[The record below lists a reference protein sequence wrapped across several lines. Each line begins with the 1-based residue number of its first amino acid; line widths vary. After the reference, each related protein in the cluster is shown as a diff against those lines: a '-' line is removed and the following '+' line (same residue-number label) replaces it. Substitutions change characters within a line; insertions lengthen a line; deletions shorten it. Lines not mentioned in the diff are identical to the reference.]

1 MHIMSKQKKS
11 AKKGSGGSTIAL
23 NKKARHDF
31 FIEEQFEAG
40 LALEGWEVKALR
52 AGRASITE
60 AYVTVKNGEVFLL
73 GSQITPLPTA
83 STHVH
88 ADPTRTRKL
97 LLHRREI
104 DHLIG
109 SVDREG
115 YTLIPLAIYWK
126 RGNAKLDVGL
136 AKGKKQYDKRQTK
149 KEQDWQRQKAR
160 LMRHSS

>member
-1 MHIMSKQKKS
+1 MSTQKKS
-11 AKKGSGGSTIAL
+11 AKKGAGSATIAL
-23 NKKARHDF
+23 NKKARHDY

-60 AYVTVKNGEVFLL
+60 AYVTVKDNEIFLL
-73 GSQITPLPTA
+73 GGLITPLPQA

-97 LLHRREI
+97 LMHRREI
-104 DHLIG
+104 DRLIG

-115 YTLIPLAIYWK
+115 YTLVPLAMYWK
-126 RGNAKLDVGL
+126 KGFAKLDVGL
-136 AKGKKQYDKRQTK
+136 AKGKKQHDKRETK
-149 KEQDWQRQKAR
+149 KQQDWERQKQR
-160 LMRHSS
+160 LMRHSQ